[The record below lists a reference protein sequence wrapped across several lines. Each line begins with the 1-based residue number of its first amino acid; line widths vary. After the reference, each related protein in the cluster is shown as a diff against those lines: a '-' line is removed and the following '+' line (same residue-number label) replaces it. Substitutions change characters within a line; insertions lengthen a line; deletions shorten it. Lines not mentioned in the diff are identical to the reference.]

1 MASPED
7 EKATLNKW
15 IKEKNDPMYKY
26 TVRSLLLMR
35 SILLVNLRIW
45 VIMP

>member
-15 IKEKNDPMYKY
+15 IKEKENDPMYKY
-26 TVRSLLLMR
+26 GPQPFINEVDPSCKSEDLG
-35 SILLVNLRIW
+35 
-45 VIMP
+45 